1 MAIWRK
7 ALFPFQILFA
17 GAILLRKKL
26 YAKGVISRYVA
37 PIPTIVVGN
46 LATGGTGKTPMIDF
60 LLRHFSQKKELGV
73 LSRGYGRKSKGFLAV
88 HSSAL
93 SSEVGDEPLM
103 LAQKHPAV
111 FMAVCENRPKGI
123 VQMLQQKPALE
134 AIFLDDALQHLALQP
149 HFKIVLT
156 TFQKP
161 WFDDALLPVGN
172 LREPAAAA
180 RDADIVVVTKCP
192 KTIDAESSTAF
203 RIRLGLLPHQALFF
217 TTLAYETHVRGAST
231 LPLKEFVE
239 SPFVLI
245 TGIANPKPLV
255 DFLKGQG
262 ADFRHLSY
270 PDHHDFGEKE
280 IASLKAMQQPILTTE
295 KDAVRLASSAL
306 EQCHTI
312 GVGVRFLDNKQAFLD
327 LVQSAIDN

>member
-17 GAILLRKKL
+17 GVVLLRKKL
-26 YAKGVISRYVA
+26 YAEGVISRYVA

-46 LATGGTGKTPMIDF
+46 LATGGTGKTPIIDF

-73 LSRGYGRKSKGFLAV
+73 LSRGYGRKSKGFLTV
-88 HSSAL
+88 HSNAPL
-93 SSEVGDEPLM
+93 SQVGDEPLM

-111 FMAVCENRPKGI
+111 FMAVCANRPKGI
-123 VQMLQQKPALE
+123 VQMLQQNPGLE

-172 LREPAAAA
+172 LREPSCAA

-192 KTIDAESSTAF
+192 KTIDAESSAAF
-203 RIRLGLLPHQALFF
+203 SVQLGLLPHQALFF
-217 TTLAYETHVRGAST
+217 TTLAYETHVRGSSI
-231 LPLKEFVE
+231 LPLKEFVKT
-239 SPFVLI
+239 PFVLI
-245 TGIANPKPLV
+245 TGIANPKTLV

-262 ADFRHLSY
+262 ADFTHLSY
-270 PDHHDFGEKE
+270 PDHHNFSKKE

-295 KDAVRLASSAL
+295 KDAVRLANSAL
-306 EQCHTI
+306 KEYHTI
-312 GVGVRFLDNKQAFLD
+312 GVGVSFLDNEQAFID

>member
-17 GAILLRKKL
+17 GAVLLRKKL

-73 LSRGYGRKSKGFLAV
+73 LSRGYGRKSKGFLTV
-88 HSSAL
+88 HANAP

-111 FMAVCENRPKGI
+111 FTAVCENRPKGI
-123 VQMLQQKPALE
+123 VQMLQQNHRLE
-134 AIFLDDALQHLALQP
+134 AIFLDDALQHLALHP
-149 HFKIVLT
+149 RFKIVLT
-156 TFQKP
+156 SFQKP

-172 LREPAAAA
+172 LREPSSAAS
-180 RDADIVVVTKCP
+180 DADIVVVTKCP
-192 KTIDAESSTAF
+192 NTIDAESSTAF
-203 RIRLGLLPHQALFF
+203 RVRLGLLPHQALFF
-217 TTLAYETHVRGAST
+217 TTLAYETHVRGSST
-231 LPLKEFVE
+231 LPLKEFVKNT
-239 SPFVLI
+239 FVLI

-255 DFLKGQG
+255 DFLKDQG
-262 ADFRHLSY
+262 ADFTHLSY
-270 PDHHDFGEKE
+270 PDHHDFSKKE

-295 KDAVRLASSAL
+295 KDAVRLATFAL
-306 EQCHTI
+306 KEYHTI
-312 GVGVRFLDNKQAFLD
+312 GVGVRFLDNEQAFLD